1 MCCVGVALLS
11 LSFCLSCFL
20 ACLLVPNW
28 VLVAA
33 TITHLLLSPKMIIW
47 VSLAIWTSPRLGL
60 ASCPASVA
68 SAR

>member
-11 LSFCLSCFL
+11 LFSFYL
-20 ACLLVPNW
+20 AFSLVPNW

-33 TITHLLLSPKMIIW
+33 PITRLLLSPKMIIW
-47 VSLAIWTSPRLGL
+47 VSLAIWTSPRSGL